1 MQAPSSLRQPG
12 KCGAQQSKCAIKPQG
27 NNDTCLISPHTPPLS
42 SNGCLLT
49 LPLLSCFNFAGK
61 AVQWCCESSFQ
72 EAAFMLRQGKDASAP
87 STHCPSSYPQ
97 RAAFLWNPRTCG
109 FFLTAPAGPGAVA
122 CCFQLF
128 AWNPSRW
135 EVKTSLTLPA

>member
-27 NNDTCLISPHTPPLS
+27 NNDTCLISLISPHTPPLS

-72 EAAFMLRQGKDASAP
+72 EAAFMLRQGEDASAP
-87 STHCPSSYPQ
+87 STHCPSSYPTKGSFPPESTHM
-97 RAAFLWNPRTCG
+97 RFLPHCTSRSR
-109 FFLTAPAGPGAVA
+109 
-122 CCFQLF
+122 CCCL
-128 AWNPSRW
+128 
-135 EVKTSLTLPA
+135 LLPVIRLESEPLGSQN